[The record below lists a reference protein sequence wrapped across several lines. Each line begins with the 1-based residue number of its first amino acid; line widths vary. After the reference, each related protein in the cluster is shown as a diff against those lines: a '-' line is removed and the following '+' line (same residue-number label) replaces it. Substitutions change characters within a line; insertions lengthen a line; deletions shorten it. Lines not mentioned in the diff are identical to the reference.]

1 LQLRPL
7 TKPGHPPGKSRPW
20 PLRKEIAVALAVKTA
35 LLFVLW
41 YAFFSEPQD
50 RRLTPEQVSA
60 AVLAPHPAPHG
71 K

>member
-1 LQLRPL
+1 
-7 TKPGHPPGKSRPW
+7 
-20 PLRKEIAVALAVKTA
+20 LRKEIAVALAVKAA

-50 RRLTPEQVSA
+50 RKLTPEQVSA
-60 AVLAPHPAPHG
+60 AVLAPQHG